1 VRILSNIV
9 FAAFIL
15 VTITGCEKI
24 EIIPE
29 PLQSPYYATE
39 QIIRKEYDGYAVFQ
53 WSDYYLLMD
62 KLSGEK
68 FTVLPI
74 NEMRQHYDPSKV
86 VVGLR
91 HDMDFNA
98 FKGLE
103 MADIEKSYGIRS
115 TYYVLATSKYYGQ
128 LSHAGVI
135 RNIGMDSLYKRIS
148 NRGAEIGIHN
158 DLLTVMITYGIN
170 PFLFNSEELEFY
182 NSIGIQIHGTASHG
196 SPLARLT
203 VPNYQIFSDF
213 AINDSV
219 EYNGKKYPLGIKTLA
234 DFGFEYETYFIDF
247 DIYLSD
253 SGGKWNDPENFA
265 GILKKLDSSVPGDR
279 IQILVHPDWWGRAW

>member
-1 VRILSNIV
+1 VRILSNIAFV
-9 FAAFIL
+9 AFIL
-15 VTITGCEKI
+15 VTITGCEKY

-29 PLQSPYYATE
+29 SLKSPYDATE
-39 QIIRKEYDGYAVFQ
+39 QIIRKEYDGFAVFR
-53 WSDYYLLMD
+53 WSDYYILMD

-115 TYYVLATSKYYGQ
+115 TYYILATSKYYGQ
-128 LSHAGVI
+128 LSNTGII

-158 DLLTVMITYGIN
+158 DLLTVMITYGLN
-170 PFLFNSEELEFY
+170 PFLFNSDELEFY
-182 NSIGIQIHGTASHG
+182 NSIGIEIHGTASHG
-196 SPLARLT
+196 SPIARLT

-219 EYNGKKYPLGIKTLA
+219 EYNGKKYPLGIKTLT

-247 DIYLSD
+247 NIYLSD

-265 GILKKLDSSVPGDR
+265 GILKRLDNSVPGDR
-279 IQILVHPDWWGRAW
+279 IQILVHPDWWGSTW